1 MGAPLQWQVL
11 AQVRSEE
18 QHHVWF
24 RPAPNRSG
32 IALWMLRFGFCG
44 FSFPDPRSVSATGFP
59 ADATNE
65 AGCAFMVC
73 LHGVPSWRRNS
84 QMFGDVGSVVWCS
97 TDFNLRV
104 FLCNFFDPQWL
115 HLRWLETAN
124 ITRVTTPCFAAS
136 CQVEMKKWAQEQL
149 KKRFGSD
156 SIHWDHLAPVPSKF
170 LVLLLNTLTTK
181 FQFGELCIFETSTAL
196 RGATGIYPSLLKQ
209 FPSWL

>member
-1 MGAPLQWQVL
+1 MGAPLQVL

-32 IALWMLRFGFCG
+32 IGLWMLRFGFCG

-65 AGCAFMVC
+65 ARCAFMVC
-73 LHGVPSWRRNS
+73 LHGAGIRRCS
-84 QMFGDVGSVVWCS
+84 EMLGVSGDVQLTS
-97 TDFNLRV
+97 TSEYF
-104 FLCNFFDPQWL
+104 FCNFLDPQWL

-136 CQVEMKKWAQEQL
+136 VRL
-149 KKRFGSD
+149 KPRNGHQNSSKRD
-156 SIHWDHLAPVPSKF
+156 LAATAS
-170 LVLLLNTLTTK
+170 TGTT
-181 FQFGELCIFETSTAL
+181 I
-196 RGATGIYPSLLKQ
+196 
-209 FPSWL
+209 